1 MKKNL
6 FVLFYTLIIVAVGHA
21 QKKQAPQPNGYVIS
35 IAAKNIQNEKLLLY
49 MQYGTSK
56 KQIVTDSTVIKTN
69 DQKIEFK
76 EDKKIIGAIYFFKLA
91 SQSNPIELAIDNGA
105 RFSITINDKN
115 IDNLQVNNSDLNKDF
130 INFQK
135 QNRATSVEEKTTA
148 RTLLMQKYPTSV
160 LHLYLAIENKIVAP
174 IPTTDVEKIGY
185 RDTYFNF
192 MKRDDK
198 RVYLLPNINKFLY
211 RFIQILPITN
221 ENYIANIEVALKGLD
236 CNAKSYAVLA
246 KYFLSNLTFFESK
259 NLELA
264 YNHLYTN
271 YVKDNPCKAFT
282 NSDMNSYSNRFDTN
296 QKVPMGATIP
306 EATFSTKDSVT
317 ISLSKVYSENDYTF
331 IAFYSPSCPH
341 CEEKMP
347 QVAAYFNTA
356 AKRLQNKK
364 IQLVAIL
371 NDVIEEKWQS
381 FIIAKNLTNALN
393 LKSTDATRKYQQD
406 LNAFSNPCYYLVDKS
421 GKVLLKSFNT
431 QALNELM
438 QN

>member
-35 IAAKNIQNEKLLLY
+35 IVAKNIQNEKLLLY

-130 INFQK
+130 INFQR
-135 QNRATSVEEKTTA
+135 QNRATSVEEKTAA

-236 CNAKSYAVLA
+236 CNAKSYAVFA

-264 YNHLYTN
+264 YNYLYTN

-317 ISLSKVYSENDYTF
+317 VSLSKVYSENDYTF

-356 AKRLQNKK
+356 AKRLPNKK